1 MFKKDWPQFRL
12 VTALILTLILLTGCN
27 TASNQNPIP
36 SESSS
41 GKDGAQQTSYP
52 LTYTDDSG
60 VETTLESEPQR
71 IICLSPASTEIL
83 SALSLDSKLVA
94 VTVYDNYPV
103 GIQEK
108 VEYVFEDSL
117 NPNVEQLLQLN
128 PDLVVMGMHDEKLIS
143 SIRSL
148 DIPVVQLNPQS
159 IESTYQAIEKLG
171 YITNTQ
177 KQARNTV
184 QGMKEKEQAI
194 ADKVKTIKET
204 ERVKVWIEVDP
215 GLFTAGSETFLN
227 ELMVKAGGVNLAS
240 DVEGWAQYSEE
251 QVIAKNPQVI
261 LETYSYYV
269 DNVKETILARPAWQD
284 IDAIKNSRV
293 YTLDSDMVTRPGP
306 RIMAGLESIAKVLYP
321 DLFN

>member
-1 MFKKDWPQFRL
+1 MFKKIWPKFSL
-12 VTALILTLILLTGCN
+12 VTVLVLTLFLITGCN
-27 TASNQNPIP
+27 TTSNQNSTPP
-36 SESSS
+36 QSSS
-41 GKDGAQQTSYP
+41 GQPDAEQTSYP

-71 IICLSPASTEIL
+71 IISLAPASTEIL
-83 SALSLDSKLVA
+83 SALGLDPKLVA
-94 VTVYDNYPV
+94 VTIYDNYPV

-148 DIPVVQLNPQS
+148 NIPVVQLNPQS
-159 IESTYQAIEKLG
+159 IDSTYQAIEKLG

-177 KQARNTV
+177 EQANNTI

-194 ADKVKTIKET
+194 ADKVKTIKEADQ
-204 ERVKVWIEVDP
+204 VNVWIEVDP
-215 GLFTAGSETFLN
+215 GLFTAGGGTFIN
-227 ELMVKAGGVNLAS
+227 ELLVKAGGLNIAG
-240 DVEGWAQYSEE
+240 DVEGWTQYSEE

-284 IDAIKNSRV
+284 LDAIKKSRV

-306 RIMAGLESIAKVLYP
+306 RIVDGLESIAKVLYP